1 MSTRSASQRR
11 IAGDAATEARPS
23 ELAAMLETFEA
34 RSADAVRFVRT
45 QLDERPLATL
55 MAGAAVGWVLGGGLS
70 LRTGGFLLDTA
81 GRAAIASALSAAI
94 KAANEGAGR

>member
-1 MSTRSASQRR
+1 MNTRSATQRR
-11 IAGDAATEARPS
+11 AAEDAATDGRSS
-23 ELAAMLETFEA
+23 ELALMLETFEA
-34 RSADAVRFVRT
+34 RSADAVRFIRT

-55 MAGAAVGWVLGGGLS
+55 MTGAAVGWVLGGGLS

-94 KAANEGAGR
+94 KAANEGVPR